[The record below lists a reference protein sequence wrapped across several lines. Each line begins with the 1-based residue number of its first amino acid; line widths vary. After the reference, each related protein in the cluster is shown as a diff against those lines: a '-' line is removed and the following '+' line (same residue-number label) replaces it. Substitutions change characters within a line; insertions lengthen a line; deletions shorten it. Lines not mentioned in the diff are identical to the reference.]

1 MKRIFGNK
9 KEKPKPPTLDEATG
23 RLDSRGGVLDD
34 KIRKLDE
41 QLSQHRAQ
49 IKKCRPGPA
58 QEAAKRRALQ
68 VLKQKRLYE
77 NQRGQL
83 MNQQFNVDQ
92 TSFALQSMQDSVQT
106 VQAMK
111 AAGKELKAAFKQPEL
126 NINSIENL
134 QDDMADMMDMHQE
147 IQDVLGQNFGIPDD
161 IDEDELMEELDA
173 LEDDLT
179 ADTEANADGVP
190 SYLQEQDL
198 PQAPSARPGHTVP
211 AQGEDE
217 FGLPAVPQRT

>member
-1 MKRIFGNK
+1 MTQCKTCQHGCNVSDK
-9 KEKPKPPTLDEATG
+9 HLMLCTLVLTVNLYGLCNTDETM
-23 RLDSRGGVLDD
+23 LT
-34 KIRKLDE
+34 
-41 QLSQHRAQ
+41 
-49 IKKCRPGPA
+49 
-58 QEAAKRRALQ
+58 Q

-134 QDDMADMMDMHQE
+134 QDDLADMM
-147 IQDVLGQNFGIPDD
+147 VSC
-161 IDEDELMEELDA
+161 A
-173 LEDDLT
+173 KDLCIS
-179 ADTEANADGVP
+179 A
-190 SYLQEQDL
+190 
-198 PQAPSARPGHTVP
+198 APC
-211 AQGEDE
+211 
-217 FGLPAVPQRT
+217 

>member
-1 MKRIFGNK
+1 MLCMLVLAVSLYCLCNTDVT
-9 KEKPKPPTLDEATG
+9 TLA
-23 RLDSRGGVLDD
+23 
-34 KIRKLDE
+34 
-41 QLSQHRAQ
+41 
-49 IKKCRPGPA
+49 
-58 QEAAKRRALQ
+58 Q

-134 QDDMADMMDMHQE
+134 QDDLADMM
-147 IQDVLGQNFGIPDD
+147 VTC
-161 IDEDELMEELDA
+161 A
-173 LEDDLT
+173 KDLCIS
-179 ADTEANADGVP
+179 A
-190 SYLQEQDL
+190 
-198 PQAPSARPGHTVP
+198 AP
-211 AQGEDE
+211 
-217 FGLPAVPQRT
+217 

>member
-1 MKRIFGNK
+1 ML
-9 KEKPKPPTLDEATG
+9 T
-23 RLDSRGGVLDD
+23 
-34 KIRKLDE
+34 
-41 QLSQHRAQ
+41 
-49 IKKCRPGPA
+49 
-58 QEAAKRRALQ
+58 Q

-134 QDDMADMMDMHQE
+134 QDDLADMM
-147 IQDVLGQNFGIPDD
+147 VGCAKYLGISAN
-161 IDEDELMEELDA
+161 LMNVCCITSSMPKYMLH
-173 LEDDLT
+173 
-179 ADTEANADGVP
+179 V
-190 SYLQEQDL
+190 
-198 PQAPSARPGHTVP
+198 
-211 AQGEDE
+211 
-217 FGLPAVPQRT
+217 

>member
-1 MKRIFGNK
+1 M
-9 KEKPKPPTLDEATG
+9 
-23 RLDSRGGVLDD
+23 
-34 KIRKLDE
+34 
-41 QLSQHRAQ
+41 
-49 IKKCRPGPA
+49 
-58 QEAAKRRALQ
+58 LQ

-134 QDDMADMMDMHQE
+134 QDDLADMMVSMSCQTSLQIFSQTVNAHLALKPFLCFALHHVPLLDSCHMLHSCHMQPY
-147 IQDVLGQNFGIPDD
+147 QALLASSCTCQLVLAFRH
-161 IDEDELMEELDA
+161 
-173 LEDDLT
+173 
-179 ADTEANADGVP
+179 
-190 SYLQEQDL
+190 
-198 PQAPSARPGHTVP
+198 APSTEKPR
-211 AQGEDE
+211 
-217 FGLPAVPQRT
+217 L

>member
-1 MKRIFGNK
+1 MYTWINLCYSLNF
-9 KEKPKPPTLDEATG
+9 
-23 RLDSRGGVLDD
+23 
-34 KIRKLDE
+34 I
-41 QLSQHRAQ
+41 
-49 IKKCRPGPA
+49 PGS
-58 QEAAKRRALQ
+58 ALQ

-134 QDDMADMMDMHQE
+134 QDDLADMMVRFLMSWCRALTSYVQTSVMH
-147 IQDVLGQNFGIPDD
+147 
-161 IDEDELMEELDA
+161 M
-173 LEDDLT
+173 
-179 ADTEANADGVP
+179 
-190 SYLQEQDL
+190 
-198 PQAPSARPGHTVP
+198 RC
-211 AQGEDE
+211 
-217 FGLPAVPQRT
+217 GLLHLCVQLIRYRGA

>member
-1 MKRIFGNK
+1 MLC
-9 KEKPKPPTLDEATG
+9 TL
-23 RLDSRGGVLDD
+23 VLPVNLYCLCSTDVTM
-34 KIRKLDE
+34 LV
-41 QLSQHRAQ
+41 
-49 IKKCRPGPA
+49 
-58 QEAAKRRALQ
+58 Q

-134 QDDMADMMDMHQE
+134 QDDLADMM
-147 IQDVLGQNFGIPDD
+147 VSC
-161 IDEDELMEELDA
+161 A
-173 LEDDLT
+173 T
-179 ADTEANADGVP
+179 
-190 SYLQEQDL
+190 YLYISA
-198 PQAPSARPGHTVP
+198 AP
-211 AQGEDE
+211 
-217 FGLPAVPQRT
+217 

>member
-1 MKRIFGNK
+1 MTVTDPN
-9 KEKPKPPTLDEATG
+9 
-23 RLDSRGGVLDD
+23 
-34 KIRKLDE
+34 
-41 QLSQHRAQ
+41 
-49 IKKCRPGPA
+49 
-58 QEAAKRRALQ
+58 ALQ

-134 QDDMADMMDMHQE
+134 QDDMADMMVGLVTQSKT
-147 IQDVLGQNFGIPDD
+147 QL
-161 IDEDELMEELDA
+161 LCC
-173 LEDDLT
+173 
-179 ADTEANADGVP
+179 
-190 SYLQEQDL
+190 LQL
-198 PQAPSARPGHTVP
+198 
-211 AQGEDE
+211 
-217 FGLPAVPQRT
+217 

>member
-1 MKRIFGNK
+1 M
-9 KEKPKPPTLDEATG
+9 LA
-23 RLDSRGGVLDD
+23 
-34 KIRKLDE
+34 
-41 QLSQHRAQ
+41 
-49 IKKCRPGPA
+49 
-58 QEAAKRRALQ
+58 Q

-134 QDDMADMMDMHQE
+134 QDDLADMM
-147 IQDVLGQNFGIPDD
+147 VSC
-161 IDEDELMEELDA
+161 A
-173 LEDDLT
+173 KDLCIS
-179 ADTEANADGVP
+179 A
-190 SYLQEQDL
+190 
-198 PQAPSARPGHTVP
+198 APC
-211 AQGEDE
+211 
-217 FGLPAVPQRT
+217 